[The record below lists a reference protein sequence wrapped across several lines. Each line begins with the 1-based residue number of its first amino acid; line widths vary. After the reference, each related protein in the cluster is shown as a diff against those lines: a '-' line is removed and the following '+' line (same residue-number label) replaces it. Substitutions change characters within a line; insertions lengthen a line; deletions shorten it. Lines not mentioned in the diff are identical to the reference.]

1 MAAGIWSVPA
11 AGAQDT
17 TASKTQQSATSSGAS
32 THTKTT
38 GAAVGRKS
46 SKSGRSSS
54 RKRSRRE
61 KGQAAPTADRIG
73 EIQAALVKDG
83 SYNGVPTG
91 KWDDAT
97 AAALK
102 KYQSAHG
109 LSATGKLDALTLQ
122 KLGLGSET
130 AGVAAPT
137 PPPNATA
144 NRLLSRSAQREEIKN
159 ENQPE

>member
-1 MAAGIWSVPA
+1 MAAGIWTVPA
-11 AGAQDT
+11 AAAQDT
-17 TASKTQQSATSSGAS
+17 AASKTQQIATSSAAPA
-32 THTKTT
+32 HAKTT
-38 GAAVGRKS
+38 AATSRKS
-46 SKSGRSSS
+46 SKSGKSSS

-97 AAALK
+97 SSALR

-109 LSATGKLDALTLQ
+109 LSATGKLDALTLE